1 MNSSGND
8 RPSNGPLVVVAL
20 ATLLALVVF
29 TAPLTTLEAMTATFG
44 MSSGLQA
51 WVMSGTP
58 LGAAAG
64 LLTAGALGDTLGR
77 RRTFIGGIWLTAVA
91 SVVAALAP
99 EAVFLIAARIAQG
112 LGTAGVMACGL
123 GLLGQVYS
131 GEARRHAAGVWAA
144 SIGAGV
150 AVGPILA
157 SLTMNFAGWQAIHWL
172 LAAICA
178 ALAVRAVSM
187 LPESPRADER
197 VDIAGSVLLVTGLG
211 ALLAALI
218 EVRFGLTVPVIGLI
232 AAGGILIGLFL
243 RVERRVANPILRLD
257 LFRRADFT
265 GATIAAFASGAGV
278 LALMSM
284 VPTLLERGYGVAPL
298 IAAFVLLAW
307 SAVTIFSALGARY
320 LPDTLSART
329 LAVVSI
335 LGCAAGQLLLILAD
349 RGSGWWVVLP
359 GLFVAGVSNGILN
372 ASLGHAAVETVPEE
386 RSAMGSA
393 ANNTARYLGSAIGIA
408 LISILIAGTHGK
420 GLFVGWHESV
430 IATSALGVLGA
441 LAMVR
446 LSGAEADAR
455 AS

>member
-1 MNSSGND
+1 MHSSGND
-8 RPSNGPLVVVAL
+8 RPSNGPLVIVAL

-29 TAPLTTLEAMTATFG
+29 TAPLTTLEAMTATFD

-77 RRTFIGGIWLTAVA
+77 RRTFVGGIWLTAVA

-99 EAVFLIAARIAQG
+99 EAAILIGARIAQG

-144 SIGAGV
+144 AIGAGV
-150 AVGPILA
+150 AIGPILA
-157 SLTMNFAGWQAIHWL
+157 SVMMGIAGWQTLHWVI
-172 LAAICA
+172 AAICA
-178 ALAVRAVSM
+178 ALAIRAVSM

-197 VDIAGSVLLVTGLG
+197 VDIAGSVLLMTGLS

-218 EVRFGLTVPVIGLI
+218 EVRFGLTVPVICLVVGGAVLI
-232 AAGGILIGLFL
+232 ALFL

-257 LFRRADFT
+257 LFRRSDFT
-265 GATIAAFASGAGV
+265 GATVAAFASGAGV

-284 VPTLLERGYGVAPL
+284 VPTLLERGYAVEPL
-298 IAAFVLLAW
+298 VAAFVLLAW

-320 LPDTLSART
+320 LPDTLSARSLT
-329 LAVVSI
+329 VVSI
-335 LGCAAGQLLLILAD
+335 LGCAAGQLLLILAE
-349 RGSGWWVVLP
+349 RGSGWAVVLP

-372 ASLGHAAVETVPEE
+372 ASLGHAAVETVPAE
-386 RSAMGSA
+386 RAAMGSA

-408 LISILIAGTHGK
+408 LISILIAGTDGK
-420 GLFVGWHESV
+420 GLFTGWHEAV
-430 IATSALGVLGA
+430 VVTSALGVLGA
-441 LAMVR
+441 VAMVR